1 MRFSSYALP
10 ALAANLA
17 AAMPR
22 PQDIDLDMVLAAPDP
37 TYSEA
42 TGATAQTI
50 TVDPEALIASA
61 TAAVSSVS
69 VEISDVLSET
79 AIVSKRAAATATP
92 TTCAQQ
98 PAGAKSAPTYAPG
111 ADTDNLSA
119 FRANTYYSSVAAAA
133 PTPSGYTQ
141 SFKAQTASNNA

>member
-42 TGATAQTI
+42 VGATAQTI

-69 VEISDVLSET
+69 VEVSDVLSQT
-79 AIVSKRAAATATP
+79 AIATNAKRAVA

-98 PAGAKSAPTYAPG
+98 PAGASSAPTYAPG
-111 ADTDNLSA
+111 ADTDNVSA

>member
-1 MRFSSYALP
+1 MRFSSYALL

-17 AAMPR
+17 AALPR

-50 TVDPEALIASA
+50 TVDPAALIASA
-61 TAAVSSVS
+61 TAAVPSVS
-69 VEISDVLSET
+69 VEISNVLSQT
-79 AIVSKRAAATATP
+79 AVVSRRAAATP
-92 TTCAQQ
+92 TTCAHQ
-98 PAGAKSAPTYAPG
+98 PVGASSAPTSAPG
-111 ADTDNLSA
+111 ADNDNISA

-133 PTPSGYTQ
+133 PNPSGYTQ
-141 SFKAQTASNNA
+141 AFQAQTASNNA

>member
-1 MRFSSYALP
+1 MRLSSYALP

-42 TGATAQTI
+42 VGATAQTI

-69 VEISDVLSET
+69 VEISDVLSQT
-79 AIVSKRAAATATP
+79 AVVSKRAAATS

-98 PAGAKSAPTYAPG
+98 PAGASSAPTYAPG
-111 ADTDNLSA
+111 ADTDNVSA
-119 FRANTYYSSVAAAA
+119 FRANTYYSSVAAVA

>member
-10 ALAANLA
+10 ALAANLV

-22 PQDIDLDMVLAAPDP
+22 PQEIDLDMVLAAPDP

-42 TGATAQTI
+42 VGATAQTI
-50 TVDPEALIASA
+50 TVDPQALIASA

-69 VEISDVLSET
+69 VEISDVLSQT
-79 AIVSKRAAATATP
+79 AVVSKRAAASP

-98 PAGAKSAPTYAPG
+98 PAGASSAPTYAPG
-111 ADTDNLSA
+111 ADTDNVSA

>member
-42 TGATAQTI
+42 VGATAQTI

-61 TAAVSSVS
+61 TAAISSVS
-69 VEISDVLSET
+69 VEVSDVLAQT
-79 AIVSKRAAATATP
+79 AIASNAKRAVATA
-92 TTCAQQ
+92 CAPQ
-98 PAGAKSAPTYAPG
+98 PSGATSAPTYAP
-111 ADTDNLSA
+111 ADDNVSN
-119 FRANTYYSSVAAAA
+119 FQANTYYSSVAAVA